1 MILSKYRKTFVRFS
15 RGVILGDT
23 ATLKR
28 FMKKKLS
35 VKAGYYDDDPQL
47 ILGNNYS
54 IPRLLIAHNQ
64 QLEMDI
70 LSLCQKHKHSRP
82 PSSSLLHIHIQCLQV
97 AMYDTWRRIMRLSLL
112 LRSLLTDNP
121 TSPKKMGH
129 TTGVNDPTLFEKWC
143 GFFYVPQKPDKR
155 KCCERGPR
163 VFRPLARRLE
173 SLPVCRCHKKGSPF
187 FSVI

>member
-1 MILSKYRKTFVRFS
+1 
-15 RGVILGDT
+15 
-23 ATLKR
+23 
-28 FMKKKLS
+28 
-35 VKAGYYDDDPQL
+35 
-47 ILGNNYS
+47 
-54 IPRLLIAHNQ
+54 
-64 QLEMDI
+64 MDI

-82 PSSSLLHIHIQCLQV
+82 QSSSLLHIHIQCLQV

-173 SLPVCRCHKKGSPF
+173 SLPLCRCHKKAALSSQLFKDPGPRFSKVPITFRARNKIFKSKYKEWKRGSWLANYSILF
-187 FSVI
+187 H